1 MAFTPL
7 NALNSFIAVSRHR
20 SFAAAARHLG
30 VSTSALSQSVRQ
42 LEARLGVTLLTRTSR
57 TVALTDAGQRL
68 LENAGAA
75 VDQAL
80 ESLKTVSVRPGEV
93 TGRVRFSVP
102 ASAVALVLA
111 RLLPRFIERYPKVEV
126 EVQVENRFVNI
137 VAEGL
142 DAGIRLTEAIERDM
156 VQVRLTDPGRFVVAA
171 APSYLAR
178 RGTPQKPQDLL
189 QHDCLCIRT
198 SMDGARYAWELER
211 GRKTWRVPVQGA
223 VTTNDTELMRV
234 LAIAGVGLLYMFEPE
249 IADELRRGSLRLVL
263 EQYAAAVP
271 GFFLYFPSRAQ
282 VSPALRA
289 FVDVAASWLES
300 RSSGQADRD
309 AWREGLT
316 ACRRVAFE
324 RALANLGARRQLR
337 AERAWRD
344 IVCMFGTRDLLA
356 ALDEQIART
365 DLTPRAPARSR
376 GRRRPG
382 TAQCLSL
389 PGAAASRARAAS
401 TRWSRGSSRGSSRT
415 GRSRPRSSPRS
426 RRRRRSRRPRVWTSA
441 QILPLSNFG
450 EKGLA
455 PVGSHDGSGQRCWTN
470 WDCASGVCG
479 VGESVS
485 DRRPEIAARVLR
497 SGNIVLADQQRRER
511 CVEVFLRA
519 ASQ

>member
-7 NALNSFIAVSRHR
+7 NALNSFIAVARHR

-80 ESLKTVSVRPGEV
+80 ESLKTVSVRSGEV
-93 TGRVRFSVP
+93 TGRVRLSVP

-137 VAEGL
+137 IAEGL
-142 DAGIRLTEAIERDM
+142 DAGIRLSEAIERDM

-178 RGTPQKPQDLL
+178 RGTPQKPPDLL
-189 QHDCLCIRT
+189 QHDCICIRT
-198 SMDGARYAWELER
+198 TMDGARYAWELER
-211 GRKTWRVPVQGA
+211 GRKTWRVPVRGT

-234 LAIAGVGLLYMFEPE
+234 LAVAGAGLLYMFEPE

-263 EQYAAAVP
+263 EQYAATVP

-289 FVDVAASWLES
+289 FVDTAREMAGQSNRRAS
-300 RSSGQADRD
+300 
-309 AWREGLT
+309 
-316 ACRRVAFE
+316 
-324 RALANLGARRQLR
+324 
-337 AERAWRD
+337 
-344 IVCMFGTRDLLA
+344 
-356 ALDEQIART
+356 
-365 DLTPRAPARSR
+365 
-376 GRRRPG
+376 
-382 TAQCLSL
+382 
-389 PGAAASRARAAS
+389 
-401 TRWSRGSSRGSSRT
+401 
-415 GRSRPRSSPRS
+415 
-426 RRRRRSRRPRVWTSA
+426 
-441 QILPLSNFG
+441 
-450 EKGLA
+450 
-455 PVGSHDGSGQRCWTN
+455 
-470 WDCASGVCG
+470 
-479 VGESVS
+479 
-485 DRRPEIAARVLR
+485 
-497 SGNIVLADQQRRER
+497 
-511 CVEVFLRA
+511 
-519 ASQ
+519 